1 MIFNIDHKVLLD
13 ILDNKTST
21 KLFKALLQ
29 AYDVVELDNPEVTGL
44 SFSMDELR
52 KYLKYANKSTVCR
65 GLRRLAS
72 LNLFDMRT
80 SSKGTQIEFNPVKV
94 KLV

>member
-1 MIFNIDHKVLLD
+1 MIYNIDHKVLLD
-13 ILDNKTST
+13 ILENKTGI
-21 KLFKALLQ
+21 KLFKALFQ
-29 AYDVVELDNPEVTGL
+29 AYDVVEFDNPEVTGL

-52 KYLKYANKSTVCR
+52 KYLRYANKSTVCR
-65 GLRRLAS
+65 GIRKLAS
-72 LNLFDMRT
+72 LNLFDIRT

>member
-1 MIFNIDHKVLLD
+1 MIFNIDHKILLD

-29 AYDVVELDNPEVTGL
+29 AYDVVEFDNPEVTGL
-44 SFSMDELR
+44 SFSMDDLR
-52 KYLKYANKSTVCR
+52 KHLHYANKSTVCR
-65 GLRRLAS
+65 GLRKLAS
-72 LNLFDMRT
+72 LNLFEIKT
-80 SSKGTQIEFNPVKV
+80 SSKGTQIEFDPVKV